1 MNRTLGCTAML
12 LAATA
17 FAQLDEPD
25 WPRDPPPV
33 ERATSSLN
41 FFWRQCLR
49 DAYPA
54 DPEAG
59 VEKMSSVVAFKQV
72 GGQYHGELR
81 VGFYTLGGDELSPS
95 SVQRAFAAC
104 VKQRF
109 ETQRLGS
116 SHEKVEGRR
125 FAIANPFG
133 GASVVVNGELGRQR
147 AVEVVAHQLELARAH
162 CGTAGGLV
170 SVMVDTNADGS
181 TGAVTVTGAAGTKAC
196 VEQRLVKTLRFPAV
210 NSPSRIEVPVPRER

>member
-12 LAATA
+12 LAATG

-59 VEKMSSVVAFKQV
+59 VEKISSIVAFKQV
-72 GGQYHGELR
+72 GGQYQGELR
-81 VGFYTLGGDELSPS
+81 VGFHTLGGDDLSPS

-125 FAIANPFG
+125 FALANPFG

-162 CGTAGGLV
+162 CGTAVGVV

-210 NSPSRIEVPVPRER
+210 NSPSRIEVRRER